1 MKKLLLCLAPLL
13 VSCSQPPAPS
23 LTSPS
28 PTAAAELPHSETPP
42 DKGQQLFTQ
51 TYQLLP
57 SQFQAR
63 LNCNS
68 CHLAGGTSSG
78 AFALVGVAKTYPK
91 LDPRL
96 GHKIT
101 IRQRIN
107 ECFTRSLNG
116 RPLDEKSPEMEAL
129 LAYLDTV
136 QAPPGKPAPVPGLI
150 ALAAPPQPADPKRG
164 ASVYNQKCVECHQ
177 ADGGG
182 QYVDNLPLFPA
193 LWGDKA
199 YNDGAGLAQPKD
211 LASFVHAKMPLGRTR
226 AISPQEA
233 WDVAAFIDSQP
244 RPAYTGKPH

>member
-1 MKKLLLCLAPLL
+1 MKKLLLCFVPLL
-13 VSCSQPPAPS
+13 ASCSQPPAPPQ
-23 LTSPS
+23 TGSPS
-28 PTAAAELPHSETPP
+28 PTPAAQAPSP
-42 DKGQQLFTQ
+42 DRGQQLFTQ

-68 CHLAGGTSSG
+68 CHLAGGTSNG
-78 AFALVGVAKTYPK
+78 AFALVGVVPTYPK

-101 IRQRIN
+101 IQQRVN

-116 RPLDEKSPEMEAL
+116 RPLDENSADMKSL
-129 LAYLDTV
+129 VAYLETI
-136 QAPPGKPAPVPGLI
+136 QAPPGKPTPSLGLLPLEAPGK
-150 ALAAPPQPADPKRG
+150 PPDPKRG
-164 ASVYNQKCVECHQ
+164 AGVYNQKCTECHQ
-177 ADGGG
+177 SGGGG

-199 YNDGAGLAQPKD
+199 YNDGAGLAQTKD
-211 LASFVHAKMPLGRTR
+211 LASFVHAKMPLGRTQP
-226 AISPQEA
+226 ISAQEA

-244 RPAYTGKPH
+244 RPVYKKPN